1 MAPAPFM
8 YAPSRPCSFTSLFY
22 ICSAREDN
30 KQESRWSYYAS
41 YIMRKVLV
49 CNHGHNIPL
58 CLKMTIPL
66 LIYPLIRGLC
76 KEISLLI
83 KCIKDASRVL
93 PEREVLVG
101 ILATPLRS
109 VDAREQTHTSCH
121 CARTEDRT
129 RQGAR
134 QGGEEKN

>member
-1 MAPAPFM
+1 M
-8 YAPSRPCSFTSLFY
+8 
-22 ICSAREDN
+22 
-30 KQESRWSYYAS
+30 
-41 YIMRKVLV
+41 

-66 LIYPLIRGLC
+66 LIYPHIRGLC

-93 PEREVLVG
+93 PEREVLAG

-134 QGGEEKN
+134 QGGGEKLTNTNKQATPRALFLGRLLPQGHGCIPRLWGWTVLVGGRGTMT